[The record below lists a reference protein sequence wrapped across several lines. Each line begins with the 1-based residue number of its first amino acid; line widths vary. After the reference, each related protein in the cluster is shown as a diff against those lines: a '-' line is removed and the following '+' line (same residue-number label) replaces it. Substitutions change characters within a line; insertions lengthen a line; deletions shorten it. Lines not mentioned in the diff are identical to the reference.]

1 LSRIKS
7 THVEHVM
14 TDRWSNGQ
22 VVQANRKKNRQMEK
36 QTNGHVVQANRK
48 KNRQME
54 IRTDEKEDNMKDR
67 QKEIDG
73 WAYRQKGNIPTYSK
87 TKIETG
93 R

>member
-1 LSRIKS
+1 
-7 THVEHVM
+7 
-14 TDRWSNGQ
+14 
-22 VVQANRKKNRQMEK
+22 
-36 QTNGHVVQANRK
+36 
-48 KNRQME
+48 ME

-93 R
+93 RQRNRRKKRHTDRLMGRQK